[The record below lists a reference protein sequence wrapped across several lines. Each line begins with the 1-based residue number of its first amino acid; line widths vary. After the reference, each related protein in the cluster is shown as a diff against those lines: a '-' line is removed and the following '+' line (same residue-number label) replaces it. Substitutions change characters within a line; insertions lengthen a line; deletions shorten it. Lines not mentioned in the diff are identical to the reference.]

1 MKKIYDFLLT
11 DKEPFIY
18 VEKTKIIMKD
28 GFLTLLAGED
38 GKKILAP
45 ASHMI
50 LMLGAGTSITQ
61 DAAIFCAQHDL
72 HISFVR
78 GGSNIHSFFME
89 GRYQDPERLICQFNN
104 QKNYKLEIAKK
115 LMHIRFQLLGENN
128 IEDIN
133 NTKSVDELTLYEARW
148 AKSTYKKF
156 CLKYKISNFRRDFNS
171 TDVVNVRLNLLN
183 NILYSLC
190 SAIILSCHLSPSL
203 AFIHGFSR
211 RGGLAFDLADLIK
224 TNTTVEISF
233 SMVNDEKN
241 NRQLMYYLMSKLKE
255 KNNYLFKLL
264 IQISLLIGEEYEEK
278 KWNKLY
284 ENFNIK

>member
-1 MKKIYDFLLT
+1 MNKIYDFLLT

-18 VEKTKIIMKD
+18 IEKSKIIMKD
-28 GFLTLLAGED
+28 GFLTLLSGQE

-89 GRYQDPERLICQFNN
+89 GRYQDPERLINQFNN
-104 QKNYKLEIAKK
+104 QKNHKLEIAKK
-115 LMHIRFQLLGENN
+115 LMNIRFSLLAENHIQNLDN
-128 IEDIN
+128 IGNIN
-133 NTKSVDELTLYEARW
+133 ELTLYEARW
-148 AKSTYKKF
+148 AKSLYKKY
-156 CLKYKISNFRRDFNS
+156 CIKYKVSNFKRDFESND
-171 TDVVNVRLNLLN
+171 TINIRLNLLN

-211 RGGLAFDLADLIK
+211 RGGLSFDLADLIK
-224 TNTTVEISF
+224 TITTVDISF
-233 SMVNDEKN
+233 SMVNTEKT

-255 KNNYLFKLL
+255 RNSYLFKLL
-264 IQISLLIGEEYEEK
+264 IQICLILGEEYEEQ
-278 KWNKLY
+278 KWDKLY